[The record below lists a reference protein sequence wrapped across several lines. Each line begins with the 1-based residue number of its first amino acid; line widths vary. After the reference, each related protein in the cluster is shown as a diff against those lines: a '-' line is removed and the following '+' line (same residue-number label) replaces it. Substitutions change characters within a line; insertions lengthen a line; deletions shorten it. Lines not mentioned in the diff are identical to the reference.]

1 MPEGRERILVVE
13 TDPTISDI
21 VARQALQAAG
31 FETQLVNDFNTALNT
46 VTRFKPHILIVE
58 LNLPGMSAKDL
69 MVALSSQ
76 GLDLPVIVLAT
87 KGDESKV
94 IQTFRVGATDYL
106 LWPFQEPEVIAV
118 VERVL
123 TQVRMRREREELSLK
138 LEQSNKEL
146 EQRLRHLT
154 IISEIG
160 KAFTSV
166 TNLSQL
172 FDKVLEGALSAT
184 QAEVGWLMILDEAK
198 KTFVLTTFRNLP
210 ASVSNFLD
218 KPWNEKLCNDVARV
232 AETVEMHGDLLN
244 QYEISRLGK
253 SALIVPISVKNQ
265 VVGLLAVMRKESKLF
280 STSDRN
286 MMEAVADYASISL
299 MNAYLFRAIEERARA
314 FHVSAEAALMNQKV
328 IHALVRSIRQEV
340 QISAKRYSNL
350 LEGFLQDEGPKL
362 EARQQKK
369 IATLQSEI
377 MYLQSL
383 ANAISI
389 VPVDPVGQL
398 QTNSDVGHVL
408 KSILREMDPLF
419 RQLSI
424 HVPLTLLPDGVTV
437 SCNAGL
443 LKVCLEGVIKQALR
457 ISQTGKELVISMGE
471 VIRDSVQIAFDIDI
485 SRINHQQ
492 LEDIYNQDL
501 YFIDEKERRFV
512 GLVPDLATLREL
524 LQTQKGDLVIES
536 SDKGGARILVNL
548 HTI

>member
-1 MPEGRERILVVE
+1 
-13 TDPTISDI
+13 
-21 VARQALQAAG
+21 
-31 FETQLVNDFNTALNT
+31 
-46 VTRFKPHILIVE
+46 
-58 LNLPGMSAKDL
+58 
-69 MVALSSQ
+69 
-76 GLDLPVIVLAT
+76 
-87 KGDESKV
+87 
-94 IQTFRVGATDYL
+94 
-106 LWPFQEPEVIAV
+106 
-118 VERVL
+118 
-123 TQVRMRREREELSLK
+123 
-138 LEQSNKEL
+138 
-146 EQRLRHLT
+146 
-154 IISEIG
+154 
-160 KAFTSV
+160 
-166 TNLSQL
+166 
-172 FDKVLEGALSAT
+172 
-184 QAEVGWLMILDEAK
+184 
-198 KTFVLTTFRNLP
+198 
-210 ASVSNFLD
+210 
-218 KPWNEKLCNDVARV
+218 
-232 AETVEMHGDLLN
+232 
-244 QYEISRLGK
+244 
-253 SALIVPISVKNQ
+253 
-265 VVGLLAVMRKESKLF
+265 MRKESKLF

-383 ANAISI
+383 ANAISM

>member
-1 MPEGRERILVVE
+1 M
-13 TDPTISDI
+13 
-21 VARQALQAAG
+21 
-31 FETQLVNDFNTALNT
+31 
-46 VTRFKPHILIVE
+46 
-58 LNLPGMSAKDL
+58 
-69 MVALSSQ
+69 
-76 GLDLPVIVLAT
+76 
-87 KGDESKV
+87 
-94 IQTFRVGATDYL
+94 
-106 LWPFQEPEVIAV
+106 
-118 VERVL
+118 
-123 TQVRMRREREELSLK
+123 
-138 LEQSNKEL
+138 
-146 EQRLRHLT
+146 RHLT

-172 FDKVLEGALSAT
+172 FDKVLEGAISAT

-210 ASVSNFLD
+210 ASVSNYLD

-232 AETVEMHGDLLN
+232 AETVEMHGDLLS

-340 QISAKRYSNL
+340 QISAKRYSNF

-471 VIRDSVQIAFDIDI
+471 VIRDSVQVAFDIDI